1 MKKLNEE
8 IFNLLAEPK
17 MFDAT
22 IELMSSFEEFKD
34 ELFSQ
39 FWRKLY
45 ENIVRKVKDND
56 WIVINDGSDLSDAS
70 TISIHYSKDKK
81 TILTYQLYCSLSEF
95 SYGIGFDDGLVDFE
109 LLYKGTEN
117 FKDYGWNLGNPKFRT
132 MPIWYKIKEMNLRD
146 NLTYK
151 KLLSSNVEIT
161 IEDIAETFLDDFTAD
176 IKKYI
181 LIHLKRYK
189 IV

>member
-1 MKKLNEE
+1 M
-8 IFNLLAEPK
+8 
-17 MFDAT
+17 
-22 IELMSSFEEFKD
+22 
-34 ELFSQ
+34 
-39 FWRKLY
+39 
-45 ENIVRKVKDND
+45 
-56 WIVINDGSDLSDAS
+56 
-70 TISIHYSKDKK
+70 
-81 TILTYQLYCSLSEF
+81 
-95 SYGIGFDDGLVDFE
+95 VDFE